1 MKGSMQDPRLSKY
14 QNAKNLGVKTLKSV
28 AKESLNNDF
37 SDSEMQGSL
46 LKSWVNL
53 IKRGKK
59 ETFSE
64 SSFSNKTIE
73 KPGFI
78 RKESKL
84 SKIAKYFLAIGLEK
98 SAQIMAELDD
108 SDIIAIT
115 REITKI
121 KYITPGDKKRII
133 QEFEELVRSEKK
145 YFKIDDK
152 FTYEVLNKSLSKAKA
167 KEIYKKVTGIDP
179 FLPFDY
185 LAFVENEQLWALIKD
200 ENIKTLLIIYNYLTK
215 EQKKYVFSMFEKDI
229 KKKFIKELAKPRRLN
244 IDMVEIISSRLKSRF
259 EMQGRLKT
267 EKLDGSKILVDI
279 LSYMDAEDEKNLL
292 TSIDMKALDPL
303 KDSEIR
309 EKIFDINIILRITDN
324 DMHNILRE
332 FTDNDIAVIIKDKS
346 NEIRDKILFNVSRRR
361 KDSILEEE
369 SFLKKIKKK
378 DIKLMTTSF
387 VDYIKN
393 LTLKNE
399 LVIYR
404 KNEEFV

>member
-1 MKGSMQDPRLSKY
+1 MQDPRLSKY
-14 QNAKNLGVKTLKSV
+14 QNVKNLGVRTLKSV

-53 IKRGKK
+53 VKRGKK

-64 SSFSNKTIE
+64 SSFSNKKME

-84 SKIAKYFLAIGLEK
+84 SKIAKYFLAIGLER

-133 QEFEELVRSEKK
+133 QEFEDLVRSEKK

-185 LAFVENEQLWALIKD
+185 LSFVENEQLWALIKD

-244 IDMVEIISSRLKSRF
+244 IDMVEIISNRLKSRF

-369 SFLKKIKKK
+369 SFLKKVKKK

-393 LTLKNE
+393 LTLKGE